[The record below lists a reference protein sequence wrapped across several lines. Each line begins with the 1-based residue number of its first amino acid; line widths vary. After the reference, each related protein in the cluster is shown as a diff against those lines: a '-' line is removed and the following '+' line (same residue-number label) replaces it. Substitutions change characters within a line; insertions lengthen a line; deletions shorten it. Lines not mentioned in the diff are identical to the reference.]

1 MANYKVNAHIINQ
14 LNSDD
19 KNALLAIYK
28 HRCLT
33 MSLLYDYLYSKTNIK
48 KSYAQAQVNKLLGL
62 RLIEEIDYKQAA
74 PAYFLT
80 TQGVG
85 YVNALFQD
93 ELKKDYLV
101 DDSKAITLPL
111 ASDLKMNIRN
121 VNHQMHLNKFA
132 MEFESYAQGRVVYK
146 YCDEKF
152 MPQASEFM
160 MPDGMIELPGCFV
173 FLEMDMGTETTQR
186 LSQKWNSYRLFL
198 NSPGFYYQEKPIVMF
213 FILEGVKNIELRRT
227 NIATNLLEYLSDR
240 INGQF
245 EVYIDAPD
253 KLHNI
258 IQSKLLFL
266 TDMKDNQKL
275 DVCRSLKHEH
285 GFIPSSPN
293 FLTQVDAVFE
303 FYTRR
308 LNKNK
313 KIMIKGGRPQEFL
326 FDVWLDG
333 RLSVCRNIMFFRR
346 ISQKIKKYTGRFIP
360 YVVLVPS
367 ESWALN
373 ALKAMKIYQPEYIY
387 FTTLDRLRACNWA
400 EALFSIDQLGNM
412 VHFKDDSLKET
423 VHERRVKK

>member
-253 KLHNI
+253 K
-258 IQSKLLFL
+258 
-266 TDMKDNQKL
+266 
-275 DVCRSLKHEH
+275 
-285 GFIPSSPN
+285 
-293 FLTQVDAVFE
+293 
-303 FYTRR
+303 
-308 LNKNK
+308 
-313 KIMIKGGRPQEFL
+313 
-326 FDVWLDG
+326 
-333 RLSVCRNIMFFRR
+333 
-346 ISQKIKKYTGRFIP
+346 
-360 YVVLVPS
+360 
-367 ESWALN
+367 
-373 ALKAMKIYQPEYIY
+373 
-387 FTTLDRLRACNWA
+387 
-400 EALFSIDQLGNM
+400 
-412 VHFKDDSLKET
+412 
-423 VHERRVKK
+423 